1 MAKLKTIKKKRKSK
15 TQYRN
20 IKMFWGFFGIGL
32 FVIFFV
38 FLLASWG
45 FFGKLP
51 DETSLEIQ
59 KK

>member
-1 MAKLKTIKKKRKSK
+1 MAKRKTIKKKRKSK

-38 FLLASWG
+38 FLLASW
-45 FFGKLP
+45 
-51 DETSLEIQ
+51 
-59 KK
+59 